1 MTIPERLDQLV
12 HKTGLDI
19 LTPHG
24 APRRRN
30 LRFLPLLI
38 LVTMPVAYGV
48 TAATLRDP
56 GRHGAFGLAAIFI
69 ILFSLA
75 FGAALLIRLFGP
87 RVGWE
92 GGALDERE
100 LILKARAGSIAGMIL
115 AALCALGCFYGGYA
129 AVFGAWMPATALEWV
144 YLGLMIQAYALTL
157 PTLIASWLQP
167 APDAEE

>member
-1 MTIPERLDQLV
+1 MTIPERLDQLM
-12 HKTGLDI
+12 HKAGLDI

-30 LRFLPLLI
+30 LRFLPLVV
-38 LVTMPVAYGV
+38 LVTMPAAYGV
-48 TAATLRDP
+48 MVATLRDP
-56 GRHGAFGLAAIFI
+56 ARHGGFGIAAIFI

-75 FGAALLIRLFGP
+75 FGAALLVRLFGP

-100 LILKARAGSIAGMIL
+100 LILKARAGSLAGMIL

-129 AVFGAWMPATALEWV
+129 AVFRAWMPATALEWV
-144 YLGLMIQAYALTL
+144 YLGLMIQAYALAL
-157 PTLIASWLQP
+157 PVLVASWLQP
-167 APDAEE
+167 PPDAEE